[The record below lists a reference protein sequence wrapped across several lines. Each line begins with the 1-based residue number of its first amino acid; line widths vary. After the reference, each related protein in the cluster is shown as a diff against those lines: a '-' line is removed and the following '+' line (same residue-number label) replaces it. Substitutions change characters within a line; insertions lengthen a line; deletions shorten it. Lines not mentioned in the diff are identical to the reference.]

1 MTLSK
6 MIEYRKEFTEYV
18 ERLRFNSDKKELE
31 NLSAIRHFSVDL
43 LDRLGVFYIGKE
55 AEMLLPDSNGKIDI
69 EKYRKFG
76 IISPTNNR
84 PIYSDRFI
92 IPLYD
97 LNGYIM
103 ALVGYSLT
111 SKQRYIYS
119 NTEYFFRND
128 ILYNLQVYEKCIKDG
143 YVIVTEGITDCIRL
157 LNMGFKNVMSTAGAH
172 RSLWMMQMLDNIE
185 NVIFIPDRDRAG
197 DGTKEYWITHN
208 YTRLL
213 IPFYC
218 KDLDEFAV
226 RGDKEELILKYF
238 IKVAIE
244 HMATKKNKKG
254 EELPIMFDSQ
264 DTEWL
269 EYIAEEVKDI
279 KYIAQR

>member
-1 MTLSK
+1 

-18 ERLRFNSDKKELE
+18 KKLQFNSNKEELD
-31 NLSAIRHFSVDL
+31 NLATIRKFDRDL
-43 LDRLGVFYIGKE
+43 LEKLGIFYIGKE
-55 AEMLLPDSNGKIDI
+55 AEMLIPDENGKIDNT
-69 EKYRKFG
+69 KYKKFG

-103 ALVGYSLT
+103 ALVGYSLN

-128 ILYNLQVYEKCIKDG
+128 ILYNLQIYEKCVKDG

-157 LNMGFKNVMSTAGAH
+157 RNMGFTNVMSTAGAH
-172 RSLWMMQMLDNIE
+172 RSLWMMQMLDNID

-213 IPFYC
+213 VPFYC
-218 KDLDEFAV
+218 KDLDEFAK
-226 RGDKEELILKYF
+226 RSDKEELVLKYF
-238 IKVAIE
+238 IKMAIE
-244 HMATKKNKKG
+244 HMVNKKNKNG
-254 EELPIMFDSQ
+254 QELPIMFDLE
-264 DTEWL
+264 DTDWL
-269 EYIAEEVKDI
+269 EYIAEDAAHITYGK
-279 KYIAQR
+279 

>member
-1 MTLSK
+1 MTLNK

-18 ERLRFNSDKKELE
+18 KKLQFNSNKEELD
-31 NLSAIRHFSVDL
+31 NLATIRKFDRDL
-43 LDRLGVFYIGKE
+43 LEKLGVFYIGKE
-55 AEMLLPDSNGKIDI
+55 AEMLIPDENGKIDNI
-69 EKYRKFG
+69 KYKKFG

-103 ALVGYSLT
+103 ALVGYSLN

-128 ILYNLQVYEKCIKDG
+128 ILYNLQIYEKCVKDG

-157 LNMGFKNVMSTAGAH
+157 LNMGFTNVMSTAGAH
-172 RSLWMMQMLDNIE
+172 RSLWMMQMLDNID
-185 NVIFIPDRDRAG
+185 NIIFIPDRDRAG

-213 IPFYC
+213 VPFYC
-218 KDLDEFAV
+218 KDLDEFAK
-226 RGDKEELILKYF
+226 RSDKEELVLKYF
-238 IKVAIE
+238 VKMAIE
-244 HMATKKNKKG
+244 HMVNKKNKNG
-254 EELPIMFDSQ
+254 EELPIMFDLE
-264 DTEWL
+264 DTDWL
-269 EYIAEEVKDI
+269 EYIAEDVAHITYGK
-279 KYIAQR
+279 